1 MPDAIS
7 LTPTRELVAA
17 AERPAGVRV
26 LARAPALK
34 RDAELLDEN
43 RKILIVA
50 DDQPWDHFYYFE
62 GEFFERIVLR
72 MTASAI
78 NLDRVKAGNCP
89 LLKHHDLR
97 MDLGR
102 VSEVWINQGRF
113 EVAADFSLNDEPQKT
128 RRDVDE
134 GILRGVSINA
144 DPTEMRVL
152 AMPTPENPAGLL
164 EATKWQLVEV
174 TITPVPENNRARVI
188 SADVVDSVRSALD
201 PDIWEPIAASLAPD
215 EDGVSFVQPETLTAI
230 RAALQASR
238 RPSTDPTTQQEQA
251 TVEPEQLQAEVDRLT
266 AEQEEHKDDAAKMAE
281 LQASIDKVKAEN
293 SGAAIEAERR
303 EEIRDLALR
312 HGVGHEVA
320 DQAIEAS
327 VKSIDFAKQ
336 LAQARAD
343 GDGGN
348 KPIPAVAKPTP
359 DMGALNL
366 DAITAE
372 LWGEKNDPENV
383 QLARPAG
390 ESHRI
395 IEVVRAQQPHRYG
408 GSMRGGRGGYMIPDT
423 LLLAEANE
431 RLDLHQRSAATR
443 AWSPPPS
450 VASSKRPLRPRPPP
464 PASSTPWCCRATWS
478 TR

>member
-1 MPDAIS
+1 MPDAIP
-7 LTPTRELVAA
+7 LTPSRELVTA

-34 RDAELLDEN
+34 RDAELVDEN
-43 RKILIVA
+43 RKVLIVA
-50 DDQPWDHFYYFE
+50 DDQPWDHFYYFQ

-89 LLKHHDLR
+89 LLKHHDR
-97 MDLGR
+97 HMDLGR
-102 VSEVWINQGRF
+102 VSEAWLNQGRF

-164 EATKWQLVEV
+164 EATKWELVEV

-201 PDIWEPIAASLAPD
+201 TDAWSSIEAALAPD

-238 RPSTDPTTQQEQA
+238 RPNPESAPVEETDIVT
-251 TVEPEQLQAEVDRLT
+251 PEELQAEVDRLN
-266 AEQEEHKDDAAKMAE
+266 AEIAANKADAAKTTE
-281 LQASIDKVKAEN
+281 LQASMDTLKNDN
-293 SGAAIEAERR
+293 SVAAVEAERR

-312 HGVGHEVA
+312 HGVGHEEA
-320 DQAIEAS
+320 DQAIEA
-327 VKSIDFAKQ
+327 
-336 LAQARAD
+336 
-343 GDGGN
+343 
-348 KPIPAVAKPTP
+348 T
-359 DMGALNL
+359 
-366 DAITAE
+366 
-372 LWGEKNDPENV
+372 
-383 QLARPAG
+383 
-390 ESHRI
+390 
-395 IEVVRAQQPHRYG
+395 
-408 GSMRGGRGGYMIPDT
+408 
-423 LLLAEANE
+423 
-431 RLDLHQRSAATR
+431 
-443 AWSPPPS
+443 
-450 VASSKRPLRPRPPP
+450 
-464 PASSTPWCCRATWS
+464 
-478 TR
+478 